1 MEAELISAIANCVM
15 AVGVLL
21 LLWQIWLAK
30 KQATTAFEDSMAK
43 EYRELAAKIPTEALL
58 GEDLNPED
66 FKKTF
71 DEFYHYI
78 DLSNEEVFLRQRNRI
93 TEKTWKYWLDGIK
106 SNLSKPAFKRAWE
119 EIKEKADGS
128 FMELRRLEENGFGGD
143 PHTWR

>member
-1 MEAELISAIANCVM
+1 MISAIANCVM